1 MKSVIQLTTA
11 SLLLA
16 GMLCSQLPAQ
26 QKPAPTSN
34 INERTDP
41 LLRLLAAKGLVSADE
56 AREIAGVD
64 PAQQRIR
71 LAQVLRRKGVLSE
84 AEMQEVVGAT
94 PASAWN
100 NPSPAW
106 VAPAE
111 EPVLTAALPISPT
124 VPSPAPR
131 VAPATPAAIAAPV
144 AAIQTGAV
152 VPAVAPLRVLQVDPI
167 KKDGMI
173 PDLKLGSGA
182 RLKIYGFVKASAIY
196 DSSSPSGTDM
206 PLPYLNGDTG
216 PNVDP
221 EFHVRARNMRLGT
234 QFEWPD
240 FAPRTVLTG
249 KFETDFEGSFT
260 RSLNRNISTVRSSQ
274 LSLRTAWGRI
284 DHNFSDKNTYFLL
297 VGQDWTPFGSS
308 TIPNLL
314 ETTGLGLG
322 YGTLYERAPQIR
334 TGWIHSFGGSR
345 NVKLL
350 TETALV
356 LSAFGNTPANVADQL
371 GYGER
376 QGADSGRPEI
386 QGRIVTEWQFDK
398 APGVVPAQFITSF
411 VQASR
416 KALVTAAGVPAAFKA
431 AFPNGG
437 EVSSGRYGYTVELQ
451 LPTRAATFTAKYYN
465 GEDLR
470 FYFVGGLYSNFNDPY
485 GLTGQTSATSI
496 DGASTVIFGLKNG
509 VPVIAPERPVRTQG
523 YGVDLGLPF
532 SRWFNAKPGTRS
544 AGWSANMHYSIDMV
558 PARDARRMSGVRG
571 KSDLAA
577 FTLTYKL
584 NSLVSIMG
592 EESMYRTRAANSS
605 ATDFGGL
612 FLLRGIPSRNWHD
625 IRTEIGPVFTF

>member
-1 MKSVIQLTTA
+1 MRTVIQLFAA

-16 GMLCSQLPAQ
+16 GLLSSQTPVRPAPAQ
-26 QKPAPTSN
+26 APD
-34 INERTDP
+34 INKINDP

-56 AREIAGVD
+56 LLQIANAD
-64 PAQQRIR
+64 PATQRNR
-71 LAQVLRRKGVLSE
+71 LAQVLYRKGILSE
-84 AEMQEVVGAT
+84 AELKEISTDTSARSGLDS
-94 PASAWN
+94 AS
-100 NPSPAW
+100 PGW
-106 VAPAE
+106 VAPVE
-111 EPVLTAALPISPT
+111 EPIAPPPTPALPIPT
-124 VPSPAPR
+124 PGPPPVERAVVAVVKPPVP
-131 VAPATPAAIAAPV
+131 
-144 AAIQTGAV
+144 

-167 KKDGMI
+167 KKDGMV
-173 PDLKLGSGA
+173 PDIKLGSGA
-182 RLKIYGFVKASAIY
+182 RLKLYGFVKASAIY

-216 PNVDP
+216 PDVNS

-240 FAPRTVLTG
+240 IAPKTVLTG

-274 LSLRTAWGRI
+274 LSLRTAWARI
-284 DHNFSDKNTYFLL
+284 DHNFSDRNTYFLL

-308 TIPNLL
+308 TIPSLM
-314 ETTGLGLG
+314 ETTGMGLG
-322 YGTLYERAPQIR
+322 YGTLYERLPQIR
-334 TGWIHSFGGSR
+334 TGWIHTVGGSR
-345 NVKLL
+345 SLKFLPEFAVTLP
-350 TETALV
+350 
-356 LSAFGNTPANVADQL
+356 AFGNTPSNVADQL

-386 QGRIVTEWQFDK
+386 QGRFVTEWQFDK
-398 APGVVPAQFITSF
+398 APGVVPAQFVVSF
-411 VQASR
+411 VQAGR
-416 KALVTAAGVPAAFKA
+416 KALVKAADVPAAFKA
-431 AFPNGG
+431 AFPSGA
-437 EVSSGRYGYTVELQ
+437 EVSSGRYGYTIELQ
-451 LPTRAATFTAKYYN
+451 LPTRAATFTGKYYH

-470 FYFVGGLYSNFNDPY
+470 FYFVGGLYSNFNDPA
-485 GLTGQTSATSI
+485 GLTAQASAPSI
-496 DGASTVIFGLKNG
+496 DGASTVIFGMRNG

-523 YGVDLGLPF
+523 YSLDLGLPF
-532 SRWFNAKPGTRS
+532 SRWAGAAPGTRA
-544 AGWSANMHYSIDMV
+544 AGWSANLHYSIDMV

-584 NSLVSIMG
+584 NSLVSLMG

-612 FLLRGIPSRNWHD
+612 FLLRGIPARQWHD

>member
-11 SLLLA
+11 GFLLA
-16 GMLCSQLPAQ
+16 GLLCSQPQAQ
-26 QKPAPTSN
+26 QPAAPASTVN
-34 INERTDP
+34 KTTDP
-41 LLRLLAAKGLVSADE
+41 LLRLLAAKGLINADE
-56 AREIAGVD
+56 LREITGSD
-64 PAQQRIR
+64 PVQQRVL
-71 LAQVLRRKGVLSE
+71 LATVLRRKGVLSE
-84 AEMQEVVGAT
+84 SEMQEVIGVA
-94 PASAWN
+94 PAAGWN
-100 NPSPAW
+100 NPSPAR
-106 VAPAE
+106 VAP
-111 EPVLTAALPISPT
+111 PLTAALPISPT
-124 VPSPAPR
+124 VPFPPPLTAPAP
-131 VAPATPAAIAAPV
+131 AAAPTPV
-144 AAIQTGAV
+144 ANQTAF
-152 VPAVAPLRVLQVDPI
+152 VPAVAPLRVLQVDPL
-167 KKDGMI
+167 KKDGLI

-182 RLKIYGFVKASAIY
+182 RLKLYGFVKASAIY

-216 PNVDP
+216 PTTDP
-221 EFHVRARNMRLGT
+221 EFHVRARSMRLGT

-240 FAPRTVLTG
+240 PGGKNVITG

-260 RSLNRNISTVRSSQ
+260 RALNRNISTLRSSQ
-274 LSLRTAWGRI
+274 PSLRLAYGRL
-284 DHNFSDKNTYFLL
+284 DHNFSDRNTLFVLA
-297 VGQDWTPFGSS
+297 GQDWTPFGSS
-308 TIPNLL
+308 TIPNLM

-322 YGTLYERAPQIR
+322 YGTLYERAPQVR

-350 TETALV
+350 AETAMV

-376 QGADSGRPEI
+376 QGADSGRPEV
-386 QGRIVTEWQFDK
+386 QGRIVAEWQFDK

-411 VQASR
+411 TQASR
-416 KALVTAAGVPAAFKA
+416 KALVTSAGVPAAFKS
-431 AFPNGG
+431 AFPTGA

-451 LPTRAATFTAKYYN
+451 LPTRAATVTAKYYN
-465 GEDLR
+465 GQDLR

-496 DGASTVIFGLKNG
+496 DGASTVVFGMRNG

-523 YGVDLGLPF
+523 YGLDLGLPF
-532 SRWFNAKPGTRS
+532 SRWFNATPGSRA
-544 AGWSANMHYSIDMV
+544 AGWSANLHYSIDMV

-577 FTLTYKL
+577 FTLTYKI

-612 FLLRGIPSRNWHD
+612 FILRGIPSRQWHD